1 MLHPAQHR
9 RRRHAGQRRHRIRIA
24 QLAHQSDHV
33 GECVPVQR
41 LGRHPQEIGLIE
53 EQLQRPLRHLTL
65 TRQAA
70 IAIKRL
76 APPRQHQIVD
86 GRIGWPGIKGQNGPR
101 LLWPRIARIDPG
113 DIAHP
118 AKVQKRQR
126 PLRPD
131 PLGTGEMKER
141 GQRRAFAP
149 QSYIRAAEIPDHR
162 QAQTL
167 GQGRTLAQLMRAPP
181 AWLMRQRLPVK
192 PHQRRAPELAQDLQM
207 RALDQRLRLFQILAR
222 PLPQS
227 GGQNRLLL
235 SGIATISSWSKG
247 KNRLAIGLDHGRIN
261 PIQRG
266 PRHRPQRPEALRL
279 QHGLFLCPPT
289 AYTCRA
295 NQAGT
300 SIMTYRPKSD
310 FLNVMMSRGYLA
322 DCTDYQGL
330 DEALSAGTVT
340 AYIGYDATAKSLHV
354 GHLLNIMMLRWLQ
367 KTGHRPITL
376 MGGGT
381 TKVGDPSFRSDE
393 RPLLSPAQIDENIA
407 GMNRVFARYLAYG
420 DGPQDAMMLNNAE
433 WLDGLNYLE
442 FLRDIGRH
450 FSVNRMLSFESVKS
464 RLDREQSLSFLEFN
478 YMILQAYDFL
488 ELNRRH
494 GCVLQMGGSD
504 QWGNIVN
511 GIDLTRRV
519 IDHEVFGLTSP
530 LLTTSDGRKMGKS
543 AGGAVWL
550 SGDMLSPYEF
560 WQFWR
565 NTTDADTGRFLKLY
579 TELPIEE
586 CDRLGALE
594 GSEINAAKIILAN
607 AVTTLLHG
615 AEAAA
620 AAEATAREV
629 FERGGVGDD
638 LPTVEVTAE
647 EVSEGISIVQLIV
660 RAGLAK
666 SGKEAKRLITE
677 NGARLDDEPL
687 TDAGL
692 MIDAAALSSPIKLS
706 AGKKRHAL
714 VKLSD

>member
-1 MLHPAQHR
+1 
-9 RRRHAGQRRHRIRIA
+9 
-24 QLAHQSDHV
+24 
-33 GECVPVQR
+33 
-41 LGRHPQEIGLIE
+41 
-53 EQLQRPLRHLTL
+53 
-65 TRQAA
+65 
-70 IAIKRL
+70 
-76 APPRQHQIVD
+76 
-86 GRIGWPGIKGQNGPR
+86 
-101 LLWPRIARIDPG
+101 
-113 DIAHP
+113 
-118 AKVQKRQR
+118 
-126 PLRPD
+126 
-131 PLGTGEMKER
+131 
-141 GQRRAFAP
+141 
-149 QSYIRAAEIPDHR
+149 
-162 QAQTL
+162 
-167 GQGRTLAQLMRAPP
+167 
-181 AWLMRQRLPVK
+181 
-192 PHQRRAPELAQDLQM
+192 
-207 RALDQRLRLFQILAR
+207 
-222 PLPQS
+222 
-227 GGQNRLLL
+227 
-235 SGIATISSWSKG
+235 
-247 KNRLAIGLDHGRIN
+247 
-261 PIQRG
+261 
-266 PRHRPQRPEALRL
+266 
-279 QHGLFLCPPT
+279 
-289 AYTCRA
+289 
-295 NQAGT
+295 
-300 SIMTYRPKSD
+300 MTYRPKSD
-310 FLNVMMSRGYLA
+310 FLNVMTSRGYLA

-330 DEALSAGTVT
+330 DEALQAGTVT

-420 DGPQDAMMLNNAE
+420 GGPKDAMMLNNAE

-504 QWGNIVN
+504 QWGNIIN

-550 SGDMLSPYEF
+550 SADMLSPYEF

-586 CDRLGALE
+586 CERLGALE

-607 AVTTLLHG
+607 EVTTLLHG

-660 RAGLAK
+660 RTGLAK

-692 MIDAAALSSPIKLS
+692 MIDAAALQSPIKLS